1 MIDATPLPSV
11 TAAPAEEALTVK
23 LTVAPTTAAP
33 PVVRVS
39 VAERLTG
46 PEEPNWTEAGL
57 GAAKVSVV
65 ATFAGPLNATV
76 IVCAVLFIVN
86 LHVALPLVHPE
97 FIV

>member
-1 MIDATPLPSV
+1 MSADPTEDAS
-11 TAAPAEEALTVK
+11 TVK
-23 LTVAPTTAAP
+23 FTVAPTTAAP

-39 VAERLTG
+39 VAERVTG
-46 PEEPNWTEAGL
+46 PEEPNATEAGL

-86 LHVALPLVHPE
+86 LHVALPLVHPK